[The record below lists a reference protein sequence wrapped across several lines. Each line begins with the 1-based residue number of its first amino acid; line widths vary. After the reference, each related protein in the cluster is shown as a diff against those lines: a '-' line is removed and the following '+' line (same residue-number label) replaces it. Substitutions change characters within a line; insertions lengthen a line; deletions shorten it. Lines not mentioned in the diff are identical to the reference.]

1 MDSAAMEVRGAY
13 DALLRSRSE
22 LLAQR
27 DEIDGRV
34 AQVESAITA
43 LHAILGEPGS
53 ESISSTPSAP
63 PKASVPVAANG
74 RVDAPEIESASA
86 TKSVRPT
93 SVSRKARLREVMLEA
108 PEQWLSVKEI
118 ATSVEGREPTET
130 DKDAVYEI
138 LRRMAVQGEVER
150 DSSSRPTRYRA
161 KAAVLR
167 ERLLDDAS

>member
-1 MDSAAMEVRGAY
+1 MDGAATEVREAH

-27 DEIDGRV
+27 DEIDGRL

-43 LHAILGEPGS
+43 LRAILEEPDS
-53 ESISSTPSAP
+53 ESISSTASVPLT
-63 PKASVPVAANG
+63 ASVPVTANG
-74 RVDAPEIESASA
+74 RVDAPETGPA
-86 TKSVRPT
+86 SVRE
-93 SVSRKARLREVMLEA
+93 SVLSTHPSRKARLREVMLEA
-108 PEQWLSVKEI
+108 PEKWLSVKDI

-130 DKDAVYEI
+130 DRNAVYEI

-150 DSSSRPTRYRA
+150 DTSSRPTRFRA

-167 ERLLDDAS
+167 ERLLNDAS

>member
-27 DEIDGRV
+27 DEIDGRL

-43 LHAILGEPGS
+43 LRAILGEPDS

-63 PKASVPVAANG
+63 PTAPMPVAANG
-74 RVDAPEIESASA
+74 RVDAPEIKSTSA
-86 TKSVRPT
+86 TKSVRPI

-150 DSSSRPTRYRA
+150 DRSSRPTRYRA
-161 KAAVLR
+161 KTAVLR

>member
-1 MDSAAMEVRGAY
+1 MDSAAMEVRGAH

-27 DEIDGRV
+27 DEIDGRL

-43 LHAILGEPGS
+43 LRAILGEPDS
-53 ESISSTPSAP
+53 KSISSTSSATP
-63 PKASVPVAANG
+63 IPSVPVVANG
-74 RVDAPEIESASA
+74 RVDAPEAEPASA
-86 TKSVRPT
+86 TKSIRPA
-93 SVSRKARLREVMLEA
+93 SLSRKARLREVMLEA

-130 DKDAVYEI
+130 DRDAVYEI
-138 LRRMAVQGEVER
+138 LRRMAVQGEVDR

-167 ERLLDDAS
+167 ERLLDDTR